1 MCAGYTSG
9 YGGYAVM
16 VCNGFRI
23 FLCHFLLL
31 LTYTVSAAEPGQT
44 LPVVPQP
51 FPAPEFSLK
60 GEGGKQYRLSDF
72 RGQVVLLNFWA
83 TWCPPCRREMP
94 SMERAWKILKDKG
107 VVILAINVGEDEDK
121 VFEFTGQYPVSFPL
135 PLDLDAS
142 VVRQYRV
149 TGLPTTYIINPKGLI
164 THRTMGSRDW
174 DQADIIKQLLDMRQ
188 QKQGVE

>member
-1 MCAGYTSG
+1 
-9 YGGYAVM
+9 M

-31 LTYTVSAAEPGQT
+31 LTSTVSAAEPRQT

-60 GEGGKQYRLSDF
+60 GEGGKLYRLSDF

-188 QKQGVE
+188 QKQGVEK

>member
-1 MCAGYTSG
+1 
-9 YGGYAVM
+9 M
-16 VCNGFRI
+16 VCNSFRI

-31 LTYTVSAAEPGQT
+31 LTYTVSVAEPGQT
-44 LPVVPQP
+44 LHVVPQP

-60 GEGGKQYRLSDF
+60 GEGGKLYRLSDF